1 MSIFTLN
8 LLSWF
13 FEGLGDSTTATGE
26 TLRLPSHKGATL
38 VGPRGQRVNVGEGTD
53 LFSRTFFQG
62 IYRVDQGGDEKVRA
76 VNFDDV
82 SESDLSYFATL
93 NLTRGVGEPAIRSTT
108 VSLWPYLVVVSILL
122 LFLEW
127 FLNPTAIQSRFSMAQ
142 SLRER
147 RA

>member
-1 MSIFTLN
+1 MIFTLN

-13 FEGLGDSTTATGE
+13 LEGLGDSTTANGE
-26 TLRLPSHKGATL
+26 PHRLPSNKGATQ
-38 VGPRGQRVNVGEGTD
+38 VGPKGQRINVGEGTD

-62 IYRVDQGGDEKVRA
+62 IYRVDRGGDEKVRA

-82 SESDLSYFATL
+82 SESDLSHLTTL
-93 NLTRGVGEPAIRSTT
+93 NLTRVAGEPAIRSTT
-108 VSLWPYLVVVSILL
+108 LSLWPYLVLVSILL

-127 FLNPTAIQSRFSMAQ
+127 FLNPTAAQSRFSVAQ